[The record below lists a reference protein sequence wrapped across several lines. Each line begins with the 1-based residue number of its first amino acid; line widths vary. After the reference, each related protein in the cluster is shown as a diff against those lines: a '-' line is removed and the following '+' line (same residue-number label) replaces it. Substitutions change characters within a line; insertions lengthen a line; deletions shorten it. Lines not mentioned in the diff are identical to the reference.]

1 MPSILLVEDNADQRL
16 MRRMILERVGYTVRE
31 AGGPQEALEAVAGK
45 QPDCVLMDMR
55 MPRAADGLE
64 LIDRLRALA
73 PDLPVVVLSGFLG
86 DLEGTPQAS
95 RVDELL
101 SKPVRTERLLHAISR
116 LTRPAALVLLLISAA
131 LRGQELRFESSG
143 RGETAAYLELSSP
156 GADWSKPGRQAAV
169 ARIMVD
175 GTVSQHL
182 YLWNG
187 PSARTYAVVLGRL
200 STGTHT
206 LRVERDPA
214 SAGTLQIG
222 YGPIRTE
229 EVPPGDARFPLIAHA
244 PMLYERETARGKFSD
259 IPLLMYATRLD
270 GAIEYTVVFSN
281 EDGGTSTRDLMAR
294 WGRATDIEFVYRV
307 WPEPAGKPARTLI
320 QTRGHKEVPFAGAYR
335 DLHPVLMPVTEN
347 NMVDAAPASSQGL
360 LFRPLPV
367 EVAAGEGSRER
378 VMDADP
384 AAYLLMAKELERENK
399 IRPWGK
405 FEGES
410 IGDPRTY
417 LYIEFESR
425 LEAGWIEAV
434 VQPRGSKRWRRS
446 SLGLA
451 GDHIEAGGWRR
462 VAVEM
467 PPGTRERGV
476 ATLGFSC
483 LSSRRL
489 VKEDVPKNGRCT
501 LLRLGRVF
509 FLDDA
514 YRPGEPLRF
523 IPPSRNGEVIG
534 VGEMAAFEAF

>member
-1 MPSILLVEDNADQRL
+1 
-16 MRRMILERVGYTVRE
+16 
-31 AGGPQEALEAVAGK
+31 
-45 QPDCVLMDMR
+45 
-55 MPRAADGLE
+55 
-64 LIDRLRALA
+64 
-73 PDLPVVVLSGFLG
+73 
-86 DLEGTPQAS
+86 
-95 RVDELL
+95 
-101 SKPVRTERLLHAISR
+101 
-116 LTRPAALVLLLISAA
+116 
-131 LRGQELRFESSG
+131 
-143 RGETAAYLELSSP
+143 
-156 GADWSKPGRQAAV
+156 
-169 ARIMVD
+169 
-175 GTVSQHL
+175 
-182 YLWNG
+182 
-187 PSARTYAVVLGRL
+187 
-200 STGTHT
+200 
-206 LRVERDPA
+206 VERDPA

-229 EVPPGDARFPLIAHA
+229 EVPPGDARFPLIANA
-244 PMLYERETARGKFSD
+244 PVLYERETARGRFSD

-294 WGRATDIEFVYRV
+294 WGRTTDIEFIYRV
-307 WPEPAGKPARTLI
+307 WPGPAGKPARTLI

-384 AAYLLMAKELERENK
+384 ATYVLMAKELERENK

-434 VQPRGSKRWRRS
+434 VQPRGSKRWYRS

-462 VAVEM
+462 IAVEM
-467 PPGTRERGV
+467 PPGTKERGV
-476 ATLGFSC
+476 ATLGFTC
-483 LSSRRL
+483 LSSRKL

-501 LLRLGRVF
+501 LLRLGRIF
-509 FLDDA
+509 FLDDG

-523 IPPSRNGEVIG
+523 IPPSRNGEAIG
-534 VGEMAAFEAF
+534 VGEMLAFEAF